1 MRTVIYIFFPLFLFC
16 ATNLNAQRQIQIDT
30 LSFCYFNG
38 ITGQT
43 QTISKY
49 QITNKSNEDY
59 LTWISLL
66 SINKKSNSELV
77 HDFFKKK
84 KGDFSFIEMMFED
97 LSDEHLM
104 NAGYS
109 FIKKIAPGKT
119 FSYFI
124 AQTDRKSKFYQERI
138 VLMKKRE
145 VEQYLRIQ
153 IDEKYFFK
161 LPSIFL
167 VEQ

>member
-1 MRTVIYIFFPLFLFC
+1 MRTVIYIFFPFFLFC

-30 LSFCYFNG
+30 LSFCSFNG

-104 NAGYS
+104 NVGYS
-109 FIKKIAPGKT
+109 FIKNITAGKK

-124 AQTDRKSKFYQERI
+124 AQTSEKSNLYQKRI
-138 VLMKKRE
+138 VLIKKRE
-145 VEQYLRIQ
+145 VEQYLNMQ

-161 LPSIFL
+161 LQSIFL
-167 VEQ
+167 IEK

>member
-49 QITNKSNEDY
+49 QITNKSN
-59 LTWISLL
+59 
-66 SINKKSNSELV
+66 SELV

-104 NAGYS
+104 NVGYS